1 MTAPL
6 FRTPCPDMPRASL
19 LTASGGP
26 TMRKALG
33 DFSRT
38 DTQNHLEKKMFA
50 LTALL
55 LLSMSPLAAQ
65 AATSTVHPVEDVANP
80 QPISDEMLRQE
91 YADYRK
97 SVEGMKMY
105 GVSYLLLPTEAEAQ
119 SQIARLRS
127 GADFA
132 KTARAHSKHAAS
144 AAEGGKLG
152 TFATCRWARDTLVI
166 LDALKP
172 GQIHPRPVKAS
183 AGWSVYRLDSVA
195 PLVPVSFEN
204 YKAQLLS
211 GRFKAECPWVPPVQ
225 VDVPGTR
232 HP

>member
-1 MTAPL
+1 MN
-6 FRTPCPDMPRASL
+6 
-19 LTASGGP
+19 
-26 TMRKALG
+26 
-33 DFSRT
+33 SR
-38 DTQNHLEKKMFA
+38 NHLESKILA
-50 LTALL
+50 
-55 LLSMSPLAAQ
+55 LAALFLLTLSPIAAP
-65 AATSTVHPVEDVANP
+65 AATSTIHPVEDAANP
-80 QPISDEMLRQE
+80 QPISDAMLKQE

-119 SQIARLRS
+119 TQIARLRS

-152 TFATCRWARDTLVI
+152 TFATCRWAKDTLVI

-172 GQIHPRPVKAS
+172 GQLHPRPVKAS
-183 AGWSVYRLDSVA
+183 AGWSIYRLDSVA
-195 PLVPVSFEN
+195 PLMPVSFEN

-211 GRFKAECPWVPPVQ
+211 GSFKAECPWVPPVQ
-225 VDVPGTR
+225 VQMPKS
-232 HP
+232 

>member
-1 MTAPL
+1 MTAPF
-6 FRTPCPDMPRASL
+6 FRTPCPAMPRTSL
-19 LTASGGP
+19 LPTPSDP
-26 TMRKALG
+26 TMHTVPGRL
-33 DFSRT
+33 SRT
-38 DTQNHLEKKMFA
+38 GRQNSLEKKMFSLA
-50 LTALL
+50 ALL
-55 LLSMSPLAAQ
+55 LMAMSPLAAQ
-65 AATSTVHPVEDVANP
+65 AATSTVHPVEDAANP
-80 QPISDEMLRQE
+80 QPISDAMLKQE

-119 SQIARLRS
+119 TQIARLRS

-132 KTARAHSKHAAS
+132 RTAAAHSKHAAS

-152 TFATCRWARDTLVI
+152 TFATCRWAKDTLVI

-172 GQIHPRPVKAS
+172 GQIHPKPVKAS

-211 GRFKAECPWVPPVQ
+211 GSFKAECPWVPPVQ
-225 VDVPGTR
+225 VDVPKS
-232 HP
+232 